1 MELAVPFSKSHN
13 FRAPPPLFAQLEAVG
28 RVLTWLFVFGVV
40 DDPRVVKT
48 MQMPI
53 CYETRLLEESGAG
66 ANVE

>member
-28 RVLTWLFVFGVV
+28 RVLTWLFVLDVI
-40 DDPRVVKT
+40 DDPRVVTT

-53 CYETRLLEESGAG
+53 CYET
-66 ANVE
+66 